1 MYAAAFLGR
10 LLLLMHPGM
19 IRRVGKQLRLA
30 LRRSAAGVRVVLQ
43 GVWGGVCHGE
53 MHALL
58 GPSGAGKSTLMDM
71 LTQRKQVGELS
82 GRLLL
87 NGHLAGPGAM
97 AEHSA
102 YVPQEDVFMP
112 QMTAEETLRFYAV
125 MRLPYRI
132 TAGAREQRAAD
143 ALQLVGGQLPGGLQ
157 LRGLSGGEKKRLSLA
172 VGIITAPAILF
183 LDEPTSGLDSH
194 AALSVMGYLSTM
206 AKEGGHII
214 IASIHQPRSTIWSM
228 FDSVTVLSGG
238 LMMFT
243 GRREDMVPWFTQ
255 HLPALVQPDLA
266 LPLPH
271 LPAYCCLHS
280 AGSGASSCSAPDC
293 AASGANSLLTL
304 VLEQAGS
311 GAGGRPEAALLAA
324 RSSSL
329 PGPLTPAPS
338 QGMSR
343 VCSLFPLAPAAPA
356 CPQDGVKGE
365 GFRYRA
371 DVDGVASDWVMDLV
385 SVGFTKPQCSA
396 ASATSSAADPPL
408 PVGVQEYLGCSM
420 SSRAG
425 LECAAKAFAEYH
437 LAQTK
442 PGSLAIIA
450 TEQANGSNSTDQS
463 YPAHSTSGHSTPAAI
478 VPGCVQQRQLG
489 RQPAA
494 APWPEGQVAPEVW
507 LSASQHLRMLL
518 WRELA
523 RITRNPA
530 DVAGRMLL
538 STWLGVFV
546 GLVFYRVPSDPEGLR
561 QRLNLHAFNC
571 SVYLYLPYVSMGL
584 WTADREFFLA
594 DISARL
600 YRPSLYYAAK
610 VCSALPAQLLSAIV
624 YALITLGLA
633 GLQSS
638 ALALVR
644 STTTLTL
651 LSLISSQVL
660 HFSAVLAPN
669 QDIAFIVSV
678 LWTAFNLLT
687 CSFYILYSQ
696 LALQGLAHLRWL
708 SAMAYAYTG
717 VLKED
722 LQDATFDC
730 SQGLFGGVAAW
741 LPQLLP
747 SSPALTGSWAQS
759 LLLQPGQ
766 DCVVQGDALLQVRPA
781 AAKPAGR
788 GSSSSSNSRR
798 SGSSSGNR
806 GSSSG
811 NRGSSSSS
819 SSGSG
824 SGSHPPAGG
833 CPAPALQY
841 FGITRP
847 FATTLGCLLAYL
859 LVMHTATFGALL
871 LTARKERR

>member
-1 MYAAAFLGR
+1 MWLLWAVPLLFGNMYAAAFLGR

-30 LRRSAAGVRVVLQ
+30 LRRSAKGTRSEFSGLECSEKRDDSPPHARLAGPSHVTATRVSLVSFRWEGLGCLYKSAAGVRVVLQ

-125 MRLPYRI
+125 MRLPYGI

-143 ALQLVGGQLPGGLQ
+143 ALQLVGLGHCRHTMVGGQLPGGLQ

-194 AALSVMGYLSTM
+194 AALSVMGYLNTM

-228 FDSVTVLSGG
+228 FDS
-238 LMMFT
+238 
-243 GRREDMVPWFTQ
+243 
-255 HLPALVQPDLA
+255 
-266 LPLPH
+266 
-271 LPAYCCLHS
+271 
-280 AGSGASSCSAPDC
+280 
-293 AASGANSLLTL
+293 
-304 VLEQAGS
+304 
-311 GAGGRPEAALLAA
+311 
-324 RSSSL
+324 
-329 PGPLTPAPS
+329 
-338 QGMSR
+338 
-343 VCSLFPLAPAAPA
+343 
-356 CPQDGVKGE
+356 DGVKGE
-365 GFRYRA
+365 GVRQAGAMPDSQPGAGSGCVSSCCSWQFRYRA

-385 SVGFTKPQCSA
+385 SVGFTKPQ
-396 ASATSSAADPPL
+396 
-408 PVGVQEYLGCSM
+408 EYLGCSM
-420 SSRAG
+420 SSRAD
-425 LECAAKAFAEYH
+425 LDCAAKAFTKYH

-450 TEQANGSNSTDQS
+450 TGQADDSN
-463 YPAHSTSGHSTPAAI
+463 STSGHSTPAAI

-594 DISARL
+594 DISACL

-633 GLQSS
+633 GLQTS

-644 STTTLTL
+644 CTTTLTL

-722 LQDATFDC
+722 LQGATFDC

-766 DCVVQGDALLQVRPA
+766 DCVVKGDAV
-781 AAKPAGR
+781 
-788 GSSSSSNSRR
+788 
-798 SGSSSGNR
+798 
-806 GSSSG
+806 
-811 NRGSSSSS
+811 
-819 SSGSG
+819 
-824 SGSHPPAGG
+824 
-833 CPAPALQY
+833 LQY

-847 FATTLGCLLAYL
+847 FATTLGYLLAYL